1 MISYQLTLGAA
12 QNIPYDTLMQ
22 DLDVSTVREVE
33 DIIIDT
39 IYPLH
44 AAHILAEKE
53 EENERTREE
62 NIRNKMEDSAAERG
76 KSFASVGG
84 SFRQGDDFSQ
94 YADSGTRRR
103 FV

>member
-1 MISYQLTLGAA
+1 MFVAT
-12 QNIPYDTLMQ
+12 QNIPYDTIMQ
-22 DLDVSTVREVE
+22 DLGVSTEREVE

-39 IYPLH
+39 IYSLH
-44 AAHILAEKE
+44 VADTLADEE

-62 NIRNKMEDSAAERG
+62 NIRNKMAADRADGRG
-76 KSFASVGG
+76 KSLPSVRG